1 MRISDLHNVF
11 NDVTYSLLLLQKC
24 DLIYCTFYKGK
35 MPKIGPKINKIKIW
49 PKSGLKVII
58 S

>member
-1 MRISDLHNVF
+1 MVINDKGVPFF
-11 NDVTYSLLLLQKC
+11 NDKGKGK
-24 DLIYCTFYKGK
+24 KGK
-35 MPKIGPKINKIKIW
+35 MPKIGPKINKIEIW